1 MVNCC
6 KKDAYINAKRR
17 WSELAGQIK
26 KSRNIRFTILVEQAL
41 KDPRFKEAQKKQ
53 ADEDIKRAFDS
64 FLLISVD
71 YLYREC
77 DYNKDQILA
86 YMEFI
91 IRQLKFVETDAD
103 YFLLLNEALLD
114 DIGIDILNSSFKK
127 ESVDKSV

>member
-1 MVNCC
+1 MGWAD
-6 KKDAYINAKRR
+6 KELRKHKRH
-17 WSELAGQIK
+17 
-26 KSRNIRFTILVEQAL
+26 NLVEQFL
-41 KDPRFKEAQKKQ
+41 KDPLFKEVQKKK
-53 ADEDIKRAFDS
+53 ADEDIRIAFDS

>member
-1 MVNCC
+1 MIRISWAD
-6 KKDAYINAKRR
+6 K
-17 WSELAGQIK
+17 EIK
-26 KSRNIRFTILVEQAL
+26 KHKIHNLVEQAL

-53 ADEDIKRAFDS
+53 AAEDIKRAFDS

-114 DIGIDILNSSFKK
+114 DIGIDILNSSLKK